1 MFGIKRAVYKIPYSS
16 FCKDIY
22 ENYNLQPFGAGI
34 KWKHTDVQMYC
45 HTDVKMY

>member
-1 MFGIKRAVYKIPYSS
+1 MPLQRAVYKISYSS

-34 KWKHTDVQMYC
+34 KWKHTDILMY
-45 HTDVKMY
+45 